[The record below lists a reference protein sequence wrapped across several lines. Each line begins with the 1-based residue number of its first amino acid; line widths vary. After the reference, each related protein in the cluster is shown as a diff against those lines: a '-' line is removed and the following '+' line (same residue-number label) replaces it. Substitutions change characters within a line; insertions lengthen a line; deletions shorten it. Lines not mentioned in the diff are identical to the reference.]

1 MKFYDTNAVLTLGDK
16 LKGELFLISTV
27 TLHELEN
34 IKTSKSKTEDV
45 RYKARKAVHFL
56 TENKNCFMAIPPGQ
70 DIYKILEKAG
80 VQDTPDNL
88 ICATAK
94 YVSDIYFENDIP
106 VTFVTD
112 DLCCNLISENVFH
125 LKAETVNEVIGGYEE
140 YTGWKEL
147 YLNDEELAYLYSNMT
162 DNRYGVLQNGY
173 LIVKNADDS
182 VIDILKWDGTSFSNV
197 QSKSYKGS
205 TFGTVKPYL
214 GDPYQICAL
223 DSLSSNQVTVMKGPA
238 GTGKSYLGLGYLL
251 YKLDKHDIEKIV
263 VFVNPTPTAN
273 SAKIGFYPGTRIEKL
288 MESNIGNMLSSKLGD
303 SCGVYD
309 LIDSGKLILLPMC
322 DIRGFDTTNMRA
334 GIYITEA
341 QNMDISLMKLALQ
354 RIGADCIAVIEGDD
368 KAQVDNPSYDGS
380 NNGMRRMSEVFR
392 GQDVYGEVM
401 LKNIY
406 RSKIAAI
413 ADRM

>member
-1 MKFYDTNAVLTLGDK
+1 
-16 LKGELFLISTV
+16 
-27 TLHELEN
+27 
-34 IKTSKSKTEDV
+34 
-45 RYKARKAVHFL
+45 
-56 TENKNCFMAIPPGQ
+56 
-70 DIYKILEKAG
+70 
-80 VQDTPDNL
+80 
-88 ICATAK
+88 
-94 YVSDIYFENDIP
+94 
-106 VTFVTD
+106 
-112 DLCCNLISENVFH
+112 
-125 LKAETVNEVIGGYEE
+125 
-140 YTGWKEL
+140 
-147 YLNDEELAYLYSNMT
+147 MT

-173 LIVKNADDS
+173 LIVKNYDDS
-182 VIDILKWDGTSFSNV
+182 IIDILKWDGASFVSV
-197 QSKSYKGS
+197 PSKSYKGT

-251 YKLDKHDIEKIV
+251 YKLDKHDIDKIV

-368 KAQVDNPSYDGS
+368 KTQVDNPSYDGS
-380 NNGMRRMSEVFR
+380 NNGMRRMSEIFR
-392 GQDVYGEVM
+392 GQDIYGEVM